1 MAAPMIVVEI
11 LMMDKMYANRKF
23 NVLITGL
30 AIGASLIFFLCVR
43 YQVGV
48 KDVQFLKSMIPHH
61 AGAVLMVE
69 EGKLEDPEV
78 KKQAQDIISSQKKE

>member
-30 AIGASLIFFLCVR
+30 AIGASLIFFFASDIRWGEGCTI
-43 YQVGV
+43 
-48 KDVQFLKSMIPHH
+48 LKSMIPHH

-78 KKQAQDIISSQKKE
+78 KSRRRI